1 MNPRSWGILTQVRV
15 TLEPAQIST
24 QKNMNDN
31 NHGDDARYV
40 SRLTRETL
48 ALILAGGRGSRLY
61 ELTKWRAKPSLYFG
75 GKYRI
80 IDFPLSNCIN
90 SGVRRIGI
98 LTQYKAHSLIRHL
111 VHGWSWFQAGNR
123 EFVEILPA
131 SQRIGGEWYRGTA
144 DAIYQN
150 LDIIRTHEPR
160 LVLILAGDHVY
171 KMDYGR
177 LLVAHEETNADMT
190 VCCIEVPIAEA
201 AGALGVMTVDENG
214 RIIAFHEKPA
224 KPAPIPGQTE
234 LCLASMGNYVFNTDF
249 LYEQVIKD
257 ADTPD
262 TQHDFGRNVIPSI
275 INDYRVY
282 AYPFRD
288 PETSE
293 QAYWRDV
300 GTLDAFWEAN
310 MELVSVTPQLNLYDN
325 VWPIFTHQRQAPPA
339 KFVFD
344 DPDRRGVAVDSMVSG
359 GCVVSGAS
367 VSKSLLFSNS
377 RVESFSVV
385 EQSVVLPDAEIGR
398 HCQIRRCIID
408 RGARIEDNTIIGED
422 HDADKKRGFRI
433 TESGL
438 TLVTPDMLGQHLH
451 FTR

>member
-1 MNPRSWGILTQVRV
+1 MKTSDH
-15 TLEPAQIST
+15 S
-24 QKNMNDN
+24 
-31 NHGDDARYV
+31 DDARYV
-40 SRLTRETL
+40 SRLTRETV
-48 ALILAGGRGSRLY
+48 ALILAGGQGSRLY
-61 ELTKWRAKPSLYFG
+61 ELTTWRAKPSLHFG
-75 GKYRI
+75 GKFRI

-90 SGVRRIGI
+90 SGVRRIGV

-131 SQRIGGEWYRGTA
+131 SQRVGGEWYRGTA

-150 LDIIRTHEPR
+150 LDIIRTHQAR

-171 KMDYGR
+171 KMDYGP
-177 LLVAHEETNADMT
+177 LLAAHAEMKADMT
-190 VCCIEVPIAEA
+190 VCCLEVPNAEA
-201 AGALGVMTVDENG
+201 AGALGVMTVDEEG
-214 RIIAFHEKPA
+214 RVIAFDEKPEN
-224 KPAPIPGQTE
+224 PTPIPGQTE

-275 INDYRVY
+275 IKDYRVY

-288 PETSE
+288 PATSK

-310 MELVSVTPQLNLYDN
+310 MELVSVTPQLDLYDSL
-325 VWPIFTHQRQAPPA
+325 WPVFTNQMQNPPA

-344 DPDRRGVAVDSMVSG
+344 DTDRKGEAIESMVSG
-359 GCVVSGAS
+359 GCIIAGAS
-367 VSKSLLFSNS
+367 VRKSLLFSNCK
-377 RVESFSVV
+377 VESYSVV
-385 EQSVVLPDAEIGR
+385 EQSVVLPKVEIGQR
-398 HCQIRRCIID
+398 CRIRRCIID
-408 RGARIEDNTIIGED
+408 AGVKIEDNDVIGED
-422 HDADKKRGFRI
+422 HDADRERGFRV
-433 TESGL
+433 TDSGL
-438 TLVTPDMLGQHLH
+438 TLVTPDMLGQQLH